1 MIVDIIAFIM
11 SFLLSLNIVGPLSP
25 VTPVNSTDSPETVT
39 EADVLIMTY
48 NVKVSGV
55 GAYAPAKRAPY
66 VVDTVLKN
74 MPDSAG
80 FQEVSPEWY
89 GWLRDGLKGYACV
102 GEARNGDGTGEASPV
117 FYNSQKYECTDS
129 GTFWLSE
136 TPGTASKGWDAMY
149 NRVCTY
155 AVLRDKQTGFTYAHF
170 NAHFDHI
177 GFIARCESVSLVS
190 AKIASLC
197 PDIPVI
203 FTGDL
208 NDNEGGAMYERITE
222 SGLRD
227 SKFLAEETMDMGTY
241 HGYSRLTELT
251 RTTPIDFVF
260 VNAYCKSVASYKVLT
275 EKYDGI
281 YTSDHHPLRVAL
293 TLAN

>member
-1 MIVDIIAFIM
+1 MFTKIISFIVTFLMSINLIAPFTPI
-11 SFLLSLNIVGPLSP
+11 
-25 VTPVNSTDSPETVT
+25 TPVNVSDSPETET
-39 EADVLIMTY
+39 SADLVIMTY

-55 GAYAPAKRAPY
+55 AQYAPETRAPY
-66 VVDTVLKN
+66 VLDTVMKN

-89 GWLRDGLKGYACV
+89 GWLRDGLSSYSCV
-102 GEARNGDGTGEASPV
+102 GEARNGDGTGEASPI
-117 FYNSQKYECTDS
+117 FYKAEKYECTDS

-136 TPGTASKGWDAMY
+136 TPDNASKGWDAMY

-155 AVLRDKQTGFTYAHF
+155 AVLKDKRTGFTYAHF

-177 GFIARCESVSLVS
+177 GFRARNESVSLITS
-190 AKIASLC
+190 KIAALC
-197 PDIPVI
+197 PDIPVV

-208 NDNEGGAMYERITE
+208 NDDEGGVMYDRIIE

-227 SKFLAEETMDMGTY
+227 SKYLAKKTMDMGTY
-241 HGYSRLTELT
+241 HGYSKLTELV
-251 RTTPIDFVF
+251 RTAPIDFVF
-260 VNAYCKSVASYKVLT
+260 VNAYCTGAASYEVLT
-275 EKYDGI
+275 EKYNGI
-281 YTSDHHPLRVAL
+281 YSSDHHPLRAEL